1 MTLKERITDDMKTAM
16 RAKDTARLSTIRLV
30 LAAIKQRE
38 VDERIVVTDAD
49 VFAIL
54 DKMVKQRRDSI
65 TQFEAG
71 KRPDL
76 VAIERA
82 ELEVLAGYQPQP
94 FTDAAIDASIAAA
107 IAATGAAGPAGM
119 GKVMAEL
126 KAKLAGRADMTA
138 VAAKVKAKLA
148 P

>member
-16 RAKDTARLSTIRLV
+16 RAKDAARLSTIRLV

-38 VDERIVVTDAD
+38 VDERVAMTDPD
-49 VFAIL
+49 VLAIL

-94 FTDAAIDASIAAA
+94 LTAAEIDGHIAAA
-107 IAATGAAGPAGM
+107 IAATGATGPAGM

-126 KAKLAGRADMTA
+126 KGALAGRADMTA
-138 VAAKVKAKLA
+138 VAAAVKAKLVS
-148 P
+148 